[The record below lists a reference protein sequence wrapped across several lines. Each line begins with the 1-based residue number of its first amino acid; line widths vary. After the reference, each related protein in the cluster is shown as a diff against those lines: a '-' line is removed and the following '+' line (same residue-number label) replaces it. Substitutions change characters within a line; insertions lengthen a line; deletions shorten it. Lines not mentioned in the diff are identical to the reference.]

1 MPFHS
6 LPSFHTEGVSCG
18 LPPLPAYLG
27 TACLSAARPCSL
39 PVCCPLQNTMHKTP
53 LLALPAQRNRLA
65 VPLYSRQGAETA
77 SAQPWLALW
86 WQLAALAW
94 CAGRAGRDSA
104 RGGRRAWVALAF
116 DPLLLASQTPALS
129 QHSSP
134 VLQSVLASCLWKCRG
149 FSGPDSAALCL
160 SQGFSSYLAM
170 MNKPPRHS
178 WSSLW

>member
-18 LPPLPAYLG
+18 LPLLPASLG
-27 TACLSAARPCSL
+27 TACPLAARPRSL
-39 PVCCPLQNTMHKTP
+39 PVCCPLQNTMHKT

-77 SAQPWLALW
+77 SAQPWLAPW
-86 WQLAALAW
+86 WQPWLAVQAEP
-94 CAGRAGRDSA
+94 AGTAHGVE
-104 RGGRRAWVALAF
+104 GEHGWPWPLTRRF
-116 DPLLLASQTPALS
+116 LLPKPRLYPSIHHPFCSLS
-129 QHSSP
+129 
-134 VLQSVLASCLWKCRG
+134 ASCLWNCRG

-178 WSSLW
+178 RSSLW